1 MLTKSLLTALL
12 AVSLATASL
21 ITKRDASTVLS
32 DLETVLSDVETLES
46 VVSSWDGSLLTAVS
60 ILSDYNDLKSALDTA
75 ITDTEATST
84 LSDSDSS
91 SITSEVQT
99 LGASIVATLDTII
112 DKESVAA
119 SAGVTSTLLSSIETL
134 ETNTDTLGA
143 DLEAIATSTDSET
156 IASVLSEVDAAFSS
170 AVAAYS

>member
-1 MLTKSLLTALL
+1 MLTKSLLATLL
-12 AVSLATASL
+12 AVSVATASP

-32 DLETVLSDVETLES
+32 DLKTILSDVETLES
-46 VVSSWDGSLLTAVS
+46 VVSTWDGSLLTALT
-60 ILSDYNDLKSALDTA
+60 ILTDYNNLKSALDTA
-75 ITDTEATST
+75 ITDTAATSA

-99 LGASIVATLDTII
+99 LGTTIVATLDTII

-134 ETNTDTLGA
+134 ETDTNTLGA
-143 DLEAIATSTDSET
+143 DLEAIATSTDAET